1 MAQRADLYLH
11 RQSPVVQSVG
21 GVSRPAVWSLVDHG
35 GKALVCDLGLVPR
48 HTLGGICA
56 YRACIAH
63 DDTAQLMLE
72 GILTGIA
79 TALTLQNVLWVA
91 FGCLAGTLIGMM
103 PGLGPIS
110 AIALMIPVSYS
121 LDPTGGLIMMAG
133 VYYGAVFG
141 GSTSSILINAPGVA
155 STVATSFDG
164 YPMARDGQAGRA
176 LAIAAY
182 ASFFGGT
189 VGALILLMFASSLA
203 AVALH
208 IQSAEYAALVLFAMT
223 CVVVFAQPKERL
235 ASLTTLLLGLMLG
248 TVGTDPMGGAQRLT
262 LGLLEL
268 SDGIPFVLLVMAT
281 FALAEAFRLALGE
294 PQAPQG
300 AFSMR
305 DLLIPM
311 SLIRRLVRVASRSS
325 VLGFIIGVMPG
336 AGATLASFFAYD
348 LEKRVGDGSRE
359 AGVTAPEA
367 ANNAASTGSFVP
379 LLSLGVP
386 GSGTSAVL
394 LGVMLAY
401 GLQPGPTLVTD
412 QPEIFWGIIVS
423 MYVGNVFLLAMNLPL
438 IPYLARIVSLPQKL
452 LIPLVIAFSL
462 LGVLLTTFSIFD
474 LALMLLLALGA
485 TVLRG
490 FGFPLAPLLLGF
502 ILSGLFEENLQRA
515 LLLSDGDFAYLL
527 DRPVA
532 LGILLMNA
540 AICLLP
546 LWNRS
551 ES

>member
-1 MAQRADLYLH
+1 
-11 RQSPVVQSVG
+11 
-21 GVSRPAVWSLVDHG
+21 
-35 GKALVCDLGLVPR
+35 
-48 HTLGGICA
+48 
-56 YRACIAH
+56 
-63 DDTAQLMLE
+63 
-72 GILTGIA
+72 
-79 TALTLQNVLWVA
+79 
-91 FGCLAGTLIGMM
+91 
-103 PGLGPIS
+103 
-110 AIALMIPVSYS
+110 
-121 LDPTGGLIMMAG
+121 
-133 VYYGAVFG
+133 
-141 GSTSSILINAPGVA
+141 
-155 STVATSFDG
+155 
-164 YPMARDGQAGRA
+164 MAREGQAGRA

-223 CVVVFAQPKERL
+223 CVVVFAQHKERL
-235 ASLTTLLLGLMLG
+235 ASLITLLLGLMLG

-311 SLIRRLVRVASRSS
+311 SLVRRLIRVASRSS

-336 AGATLASFFAYD
+336 AGATLASFFAYN

-423 MYVGNVFLLAMNLPL
+423 MYVGNVFLLTMNLPL

-502 ILSGLFEENLQRA
+502 ILSGLFEENLQRV

-532 LGILLMNA
+532 LSILFMNA
-540 AICLLP
+540 AICVLP

>member
-1 MAQRADLYLH
+1 MLGWRLVSEIDRVKLTPSLH
-11 RQSPVVQSVG
+11 KVKRLFWLSALICVFIL
-21 GVSRPAVWSLVDHG
+21 SLVAKPVGCAWWLAVRH
-35 GKALVCDLGLVPR
+35 ALDNGRKTLSVIFALCLGIPDRV
-48 HTLGGICA
+48 CA
-56 YRACIAH
+56 YRAR
-63 DDTAQLMLE
+63 TANDGASELMVE

-164 YPMARDGQAGRA
+164 YPMARNGQAGRA

-189 VGALILLMFASSLA
+189 VGAIILLVFASSLA
-203 AVALH
+203 AIALH

-223 CVVVFAQPKERL
+223 CVVVFAQSKERL
-235 ASLTTLLLGLMLG
+235 ASLITLLLGLMLG

-294 PQAPQG
+294 SQAPQG

-311 SLIRRLVRVASRSS
+311 SLFRRLTRVAGRSS
-325 VLGFIIGVMPG
+325 VLGFVIGVMPG

-359 AGVTAPEA
+359 AGVA
-367 ANNAASTGSFVP
+367 AQRRPTMLPRRVRSFP
-379 LLSLGVP
+379 SESWRARL
-386 GSGTSAVL
+386 GTSAVL

-401 GLQPGPTLVTD
+401 GLQPGPT
-412 QPEIFWGIIVS
+412 W
-423 MYVGNVFLLAMNLPL
+423 
-438 IPYLARIVSLPQKL
+438 
-452 LIPLVIAFSL
+452 
-462 LGVLLTTFSIFD
+462 
-474 LALMLLLALGA
+474 
-485 TVLRG
+485 
-490 FGFPLAPLLLGF
+490 
-502 ILSGLFEENLQRA
+502 
-515 LLLSDGDFAYLL
+515 
-527 DRPVA
+527 
-532 LGILLMNA
+532 
-540 AICLLP
+540 
-546 LWNRS
+546 
-551 ES
+551 